1 MQWYNFHLQM
11 KYKHPNLLKHP
22 LVTSLLKSK
31 WSKFGRKV
39 FFMNLS
45 LYILF
50 LVFLTAFGLK
60 VLSPLEPICK

>member
-1 MQWYNFHLQM
+1 M

-31 WSKFGRKV
+31 WNNFGRKV
-39 FFMNLS
+39 FFTNLS

-50 LVFLTAFGLK
+50 LAILTAFGLE
-60 VLSPLEPICK
+60 VLNPLEPICK